1 MADEEGKASST
12 HPQGEEANQQGQ
24 GTTSADYTTKKAH
37 PFWDFWAPVLFT
49 IALYFGLRHFV
60 AEARFIPSG
69 SMLPGLQIND
79 RLLVEKLS
87 YRFRKPRRGEIVVFN
102 SPYAFDP
109 ALSSQSA
116 PSGLRCVTANI
127 PLIGLIPGLSHPACD
142 AYIKRVVG
150 VPGDQVVVN
159 PRGEVT
165 INGEALA
172 EPYVSNFCRVDEQG
186 MSRCR
191 TLNVTVPEGHVLVLG
206 DNRSNSWDGRY
217 WPGGPFVP
225 DSEILGR
232 ATWRFWPFNRSGSLG
247 S

>member
-150 VPGDQVVVN
+150 VPGDEVVVN

>member
-1 MADEEGKASST
+1 MSDEEGKAPAA
-12 HPQGEEANQQGQ
+12 HLQGEEANQQGE
-24 GTTSADYTTKKAH
+24 GTTSADNTTRKAH

-49 IALYFGLRHFV
+49 IALYFGLRHYV

-109 ALSSQSA
+109 ALASQAA
-116 PSGLRCVTANI
+116 PSGLRCLTANI

-150 VPGDQVVVN
+150 VPGDEVVVN

-165 INGEALA
+165 INGDALA

-206 DNRSNSWDGRY
+206 DNRRNSWDGRY

>member
-1 MADEEGKASST
+1 MADEEGKASS
-12 HPQGEEANQQGQ
+12 PQQQGDGAKQQGQ
-24 GTTSADYTTKKAH
+24 VTTKAGQSSSKGH

-109 ALSSQSA
+109 ALSALAS
-116 PSGLRCVTANI
+116 PSGLRCVAANI

-150 VPGDQVVVN
+150 VPGDEVVVN

-165 INGEALA
+165 INGDALP
-172 EPYVSNFCRVDEQG
+172 EPYVSNFCQVDEQG

>member
-1 MADEEGKASST
+1 MADAQGDSQTTEE
-12 HPQGEEANQQGQ
+12 HPEGQ
-24 GTTSADYTTKKAH
+24 AQAKSAPTRQKGH

-49 IALYFGLRHFV
+49 IALYFGLRQYV

-69 SMLPGLQIND
+69 SMLPGLQIDD

-109 ALSSQSA
+109 ALRSQNE
-116 PSGLRCVTANI
+116 PSGLQCAVAQL
-127 PLIGLIPGLSHPACD
+127 PVIGLIPGLSHPACD

-150 VPGDQVVVN
+150 VPGDEVVVN

-165 INGEALA
+165 LNGEPLD
-172 EPYVSNFCRVDEQG
+172 EPYVTNFCRLDEQG
-186 MSRCR
+186 MSRCN
-191 TLNVTVPEGHVLVLG
+191 TLNVTVPKGHVLMLG
-206 DNRSNSWDGRY
+206 DNRANSWDGRY
-217 WPGGPFVP
+217 WPGGAFVP
-225 DSEILGR
+225 ESEILGR
-232 ATWRFWPFNRSGSLG
+232 ATWRFWPFKRSGSLG

>member
-1 MADEEGKASST
+1 LADEEGKASST

>member
-1 MADEEGKASST
+1 MAEEEGNASST
-12 HPQGEEANQQGQ
+12 PQQREDANQKHQV
-24 GTTSADYTTKKAH
+24 TPTADHTTKTAH

-87 YRFRKPRRGEIVVFN
+87 YRLRKPRRGEIVVFN

-109 ALSSQSA
+109 ALSSQAS
-116 PSGLRCVTANI
+116 PSGLRCLAANI
-127 PLIGLIPGLSHPACD
+127 PLLGLIPGLSHPACD
-142 AYIKRVVG
+142 AYIKRVVA
-150 VPGDQVVVN
+150 VPGDEVVVN

-165 INGEALA
+165 INGERLE
-172 EPYVSNFCRVDEQG
+172 EPYVSKFCRVDEQG

-191 TLNVTVPEGHVLVLG
+191 TLNVTVPEDHVLVLG